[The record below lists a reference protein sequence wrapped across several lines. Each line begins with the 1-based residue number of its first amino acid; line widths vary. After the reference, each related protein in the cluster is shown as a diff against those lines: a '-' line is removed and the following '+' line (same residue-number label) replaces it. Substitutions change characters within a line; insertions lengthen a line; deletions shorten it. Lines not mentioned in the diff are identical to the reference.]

1 MYVRIM
7 SEVDVDEGIAL
18 MRAGYA
24 KLAATDLDTLT
35 LAELLAL
42 GDELQTL
49 ACQLPTQ
56 SHRILARLQAE
67 HTPRELGAKSWNEVL
82 RTRWRICTAEA
93 GRRLAEAA
101 VLGRGAP

>member
-1 MYVRIM
+1 M
-7 SEVDVDEGIAL
+7 SGTAIREAVAAL
-18 MRAGYA
+18 RAA
-24 KLAATDLDTLT
+24 HDALADCDLNTLT
-35 LAELLAL
+35 LPELLAL